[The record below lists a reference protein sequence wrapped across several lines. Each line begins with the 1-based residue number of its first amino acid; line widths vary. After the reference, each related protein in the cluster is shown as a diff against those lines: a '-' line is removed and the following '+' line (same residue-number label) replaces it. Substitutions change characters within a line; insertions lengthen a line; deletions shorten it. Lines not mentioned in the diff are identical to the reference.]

1 MADRSA
7 SPVILT
13 VESRV
18 ATLTIAREERRNTL
32 DLETLEEL
40 GRRLTRLR
48 DDGDVRVVCLTG
60 AGDKAFCAGADLSL
74 MAHWPE
80 LQSQDR
86 NPYTDL
92 LHALLAFPKPM
103 VARVNGH
110 ALGGGLGL
118 VLACD
123 VAIAADDVSLGTP
136 EVHIGLFPFM
146 VLPLLSRHVGP
157 KKAADL
163 ALTGRKVP
171 APEAVHL
178 GLVNRAVP
186 RADLDDEIAQIAAAL
201 AAGGPLAQML
211 GKEAV
216 RDVLDDELHDRI
228 DRMARF
234 FTRGLQSR
242 EFAEGVAAFMEGRPP
257 RWREEE

>member
-1 MADRSA
+1 MSEE
-7 SPVILT
+7 SVTCT
-13 VESRV
+13 VDGVV
-18 ATLTIAREERRNTL
+18 ATVQICRPRARNTL
-32 DLETLEEL
+32 DMATIEAVKGYLDRFAE
-40 GRRLTRLR
+40 
-48 DDGDVRVVCLTG
+48 GDEARVVVITG

-80 LQSQDR
+80 FEAR
-86 NPYTDL
+86 GENPYTDL
-92 LHALLAFPKPM
+92 LHAMLRFPRPL

-123 VAIAADDVSLGTP
+123 VALAADDVKLGTP
-136 EVHIGLFPFM
+136 EVHVGLFPFM
-146 VLPLLSRHVGP
+146 VLPLLSHHVGP

-171 APEAVHL
+171 APQAVEM
-178 GLVNRAVP
+178 GIINRAVP
-186 RADLDDEIAQIAAAL
+186 REDLDAEVSAIAAAL
-201 AAGGPLAQML
+201 AAGDLLEQML

-216 RDVLDDELHDRI
+216 RDVMDVGLHDRI

-234 FTRGLQSR
+234 FARGLQSE
-242 EFAEGVAAFMEGRPP
+242 EFAEGVSAFMQKRPP
-257 RWREEE
+257 KWTEE